1 MYYLY
6 CINRNEFLKILAWS
20 DKFVDSMVAWSF
32 KLRTFQVHVFSDT
45 GYVD

>member
-6 CINRNEFLKILAWS
+6 CINRNEFLQILAWS
-20 DKFVDSMVAWSF
+20 DKFGLMF

-45 GYVD
+45 GYVV